1 VRLLLARVVLLR
13 ERQCIQQPGVV
24 AMYDLKMISCP
35 GCRINRSVGK
45 QCRTLA
51 AVIVGAYDAMQEVR
65 CVYRMYIP
73 DLFWKL
79 PNTSQITRA
88 REYRALRSGHGL
100 MKDYGEAGLYRVRE
114 KIHIPR
120 CGQAE

>member
-1 VRLLLARVVLLR
+1 
-13 ERQCIQQPGVV
+13 
-24 AMYDLKMISCP
+24 MYDLKMISCP

-45 QCRTLA
+45 QCHTLA
-51 AVIVGAYDAMQEVR
+51 AVIVGAYDAIQEVR

-73 DLFWKL
+73 DLFWKP
-79 PNTSQITRA
+79 PNTSQSDEHASTGP
-88 REYRALRSGHGL
+88 LRSGHGL

>member
-1 VRLLLARVVLLR
+1 
-13 ERQCIQQPGVV
+13 
-24 AMYDLKMISCP
+24 M
-35 GCRINRSVGK
+35 
-45 QCRTLA
+45 
-51 AVIVGAYDAMQEVR
+51 GAYDAIQEVR

-100 MKDYGEAGLYRVRE
+100 MKDYGEAGLYRARE
-114 KIHIPR
+114 KIHIPSLWPGGIR
-120 CGQAE
+120 SAPRDNVRSMEDACNL